1 VDDEMVLLVECDE
14 EIFRAARYTPD
25 DFPFNVLDALRDCLS
40 QIAPADDQLT
50 YGHVDQ
56 MRLDAAA
63 CGFDFG

>member
-1 VDDEMVLLVECDE
+1 MVLLVECDD
-14 EIFRAARYTPD
+14 EIFRAARYTVD

-50 YGHVDQ
+50 HSHAYQ
-56 MRLDAAA
+56 MGLDAAA

>member
-1 VDDEMVLLVECDE
+1 V
-14 EIFRAARYTPD
+14 D

-50 YGHVDQ
+50 HSHAYQ
-56 MRLDAAA
+56 MGLDAAA